1 MTKTLFVRGGVP
13 RSPTPTTT
21 TKLAHRML
29 NASLTLAQHL
39 PQGLV
44 GSSALDILL
53 SLYVAEEDARYLSIG
68 DLTLP
73 GDQVPAVTERWVA
86 YLVQLGLVDRR
97 EDMLAL
103 SIDGHTALTDALE
116 AMFVAQRALD

>member
-1 MTKTLFVRGGVP
+1 
-13 RSPTPTTT
+13 
-21 TKLAHRML
+21 ML

-39 PQGLV
+39 PQGIV

-53 SLYVAEEDARYLSIG
+53 SLYVAEEDARYLSVSE
-68 DLTLP
+68 LTLP
-73 GDQVPAVTERWVA
+73 GNHIPAVTERWVA

-97 EDMLAL
+97 GDMLAL
-103 SIDGHTALTDALE
+103 SVDGHMALTDALE